1 MQSSLERLL
10 AKIEFDNSHKKELEE
25 RDITG
30 FLWPYQSDSSD
41 SYYFRLQIPTTYR
54 DATRL
59 SSSLTY
65 TYEWIRISRFQNFSK
80 DFIYEMIPALL
91 HALKNTIQHG
101 SGENPESNLTI
112 EHYFTSKGIVTRIM
126 NEKANSWPWRN
137 AIFEWEKHHRKGDL
151 ISRNGHIGFN
161 LFSMLRNTKVTFGN
175 EGKEYIL
182 NYLPQNTSKV
192 ETPQPTSK

>member
-1 MQSSLERLL
+1 
-10 AKIEFDNSHKKELEE
+10 EFDNSHKKELTE

-30 FLWPYQSDSSD
+30 FLWPYQSDSSN
-41 SYYFRLQIPTTYR
+41 SYYFKLQIPTTYR
-54 DATRL
+54 DAARL
-59 SSSLTY
+59 SSSLIC
-65 TYEWIRISRFQNFSK
+65 TYEWVRRSRLQNFSE
-80 DFIYEMIPALL
+80 DLVYEMIPALL
-91 HALKNTIQHG
+91 QALRNTIHHG

-112 EHYFTSKGIVTRIM
+112 EHYFTSKGIVARVI

-137 AIFEWEKHHRKGDL
+137 AIFEWEKHHLKGDS
-151 ISRNGHIGFN
+151 IGRKNGHIGFN

-182 NYLPQNTSKV
+182 TYLPQNTSKV